1 ELRIDLAKTADHL
14 EQHLGRRPTR
24 TELAHHLHLSEE
36 EVAEGQL
43 AAHGYATRSLD
54 TPAGD
59 DEETSGAAPRHLAT
73 AEPAYELIE
82 SLAALR
88 PLLDRLDERDRL
100 ILSLRFGE
108 ELTQAEIG
116 RRIGLSQMQVSR
128 LLTRILGE
136 LRAALLEDGPA
147 PGPAAG

>member
-1 ELRIDLAKTADHL
+1 
-14 EQHLGRRPTR
+14 LGRRPTR
-24 TELAHHLHLSEE
+24 TELAHHLHLTEE
-36 EVAEGQL
+36 EIAEGQL

-59 DEETSGAAPRHLAT
+59 DEENSGAAPRHLAT

-82 SLAALR
+82 SLTALR
-88 PLLDRLDERDRL
+88 PLLGRLDERDRH
-100 ILSLRFGE
+100 ILALRFGE

-128 LLTRILGE
+128 LLTRILGD
-136 LRAALLEDGPA
+136 LRVALLEDGPA
-147 PGPAAG
+147 PG